1 MAINSNKVTRF
12 DESIKLK
19 IFLIASFFFVVFT
32 NNYFSYEQSI
42 VFGARD
48 GVDYFLIAQNFPKI
62 PYDALEYHRA
72 WRFIMPTL
80 IGFTGKIL
88 NIDIYLLF
96 RIFVLL
102 FCVLT
107 ILIFFEILKFL
118 ELNNF
123 QILFLS
129 SFIMFNPYLFRYF
142 IACPTMINDL
152 IFINATLVLV
162 LGILK
167 NNKIFFYIG
176 ILLSLPTRQNSIFLL
191 ISIIIAKFVFK
202 KNSFFKIKDIILLII
217 LFSFFFLLN
226 NIFANFY
233 SNYNNSYSLFI
244 RFGLFQHNYTFSD
257 FLQYH
262 FIPLIIL
269 LPLFGYLIIEKK
281 NFDFNKLNSELLTLI
296 SLFAFFLLSVAY
308 VGGPITTG
316 KNLIRLIN
324 LAYPLIILIGAAS
337 IDLKKHS
344 LSGMR
349 FYLFS
354 LLFIIWSF
362 HPTYSKIKILNFIN
376 FVGFF

>member
-48 GVDYFLIAQNFPKI
+48 GVDYFLIAQNFPDI
-62 PYDALEYHRA
+62 SYDSLNYHKA
-72 WRFIMPTL
+72 WRFIIPTL

-167 NNKIFFYIG
+167 NNKIFFCFNLNFIN
-176 ILLSLPTRQNSIFLL
+176 T
-191 ISIIIAKFVFK
+191 
-202 KNSFFKIKDIILLII
+202 IIL
-217 LFSFFFLLN
+217 FFFLLN
-226 NIFANFY
+226 NFFANYY
-233 SNYNNSYSLFI
+233 SNYNDSYSLFI
-244 RFGLFQHNYTFSD
+244 RFGLFFTSYTFSD
-257 FLQYH
+257 FVQYH
-262 FIPLIIL
+262 FLPLIIL
-269 LPLFGYLIIEKK
+269 LPLFGYLTIEKK
-281 NFDFNKLNSELLTLI
+281 NFDFNKLSPELLTLI
-296 SLFAFFLLSVAY
+296 SLFAFFTVSVAY
-308 VGGPITTG
+308 LGGPMITG
-316 KNLIRLIN
+316 RNIIRLIN
-324 LAYPLIILIGAAS
+324 LAYPLIILIGEVS
-337 IDLKKHS
+337 INLKKHS
-344 LSGMR
+344 LSSMR
-349 FYLFS
+349 FYIFS

-362 HPTYSKIKILNFIN
+362 HPTFSKVEIFDNIRFLFIN
-376 FVGFF
+376 L

>member
-62 PYDALEYHRA
+62 PYDALEYHRT

-107 ILIFFEILKFL
+107 ILIFFKILKFL

-233 SNYNNSYSLFI
+233 SNYNNSYSLFL

-262 FIPLIIL
+262 FFPLIIL

-296 SLFAFFLLSVAY
+296 SLFAFFLVSVAY

-324 LAYPLIILIGAAS
+324 LAYPLIILIGTAS
-337 IDLKKHS
+337 INLKKHS

-354 LLFIIWSF
+354 LLFIMWSF
-362 HPTYSKIKILNFIN
+362 HPTFSKIKILSLIN
-376 FVGFF
+376 FG